1 MSALHDS
8 TNVVSPGGARKRQ
21 RVAGS
26 FLDILEEAGVSFDDE
41 GSSETTGA
49 SSGKRVACRAR
60 GRARRR
66 HLAIEAP
73 RSPREGAAPSLGV
86 AQRVCASLP
95 RMRSSS
101 DRAAVT
107 TSTSLPLLHLHLR
120 PLRTHTPP
128 TRRLRLLHTLRRR
141 PSSSHLPSAR
151 SFTGL
156 RTSHASLFAS
166 PRPRLQDGL
175 AST

>member
-49 SSGKRVACRAR
+49 SRGKRSHAGRGARQDAGTWRSRRPGARVKAPPRAWVLRRECVLFCRKCVVR
-60 GRARRR
+60 VIVRR
-66 HLAIEAP
+66 LPSPP
-73 RSPREGAAPSLGV
+73 RCPSSPYPHATHRL
-86 AQRVCASLP
+86 
-95 RMRSSS
+95 
-101 DRAAVT
+101 
-107 TSTSLPLLHLHLR
+107 
-120 PLRTHTPP
+120 HTPP
-128 TRRLRLLHTLRRR
+128 AHPPPS

>member
-8 TNVVSPGGARKRQ
+8 TNVVAPGGARKRQ

-41 GSSETTGA
+41 GSSQTTGA
-49 SSGKRVACRAR
+49 SSGKRSAC
-60 GRARRR
+60 GQARRK

-73 RSPREGAAPSLGV
+73 KSAREGAAPSLGV
-86 AQRVCASLP
+86 AQSVCASLSRMVVRVIVRRLPSPP
-95 RMRSSS
+95 RCPP
-101 DRAAVT
+101 
-107 TSTSLPLLHLHLR
+107 STS
-120 PLRTHTPP
+120 TPP
-128 TRRLRLLHTLRRR
+128 TRPFRLHTLRRR

-156 RTSHASLFAS
+156 RKPHSSLFAS
-166 PRPRLQDGL
+166 PRPRQQDGL